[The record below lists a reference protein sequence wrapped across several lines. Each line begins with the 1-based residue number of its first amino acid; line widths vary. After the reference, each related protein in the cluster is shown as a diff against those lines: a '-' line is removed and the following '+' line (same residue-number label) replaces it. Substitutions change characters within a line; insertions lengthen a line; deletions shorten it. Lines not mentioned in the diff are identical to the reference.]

1 MHLGDLNRENFSY
14 TYEDCCFTDEFRRCL
29 TQNGAR
35 PSSELFLGSIH
46 AVINTAKDDNRICLI
61 PYVCVPKVR
70 QMGLVQ
76 LNWVDPFVIYDVILI
91 QKGVYRSTG
100 INQLIEQAKAYAA
113 EVKKNPETSQIQLL

>member
-1 MHLGDLNRENFSY
+1 MS
-14 TYEDCCFTDEFRRCL
+14 
-29 TQNGAR
+29 GAKWR
-35 PSSELFLGSIH
+35 TPASELFLGSIH

-100 INQLIEQAKAYAA
+100 INHLIDQAKAYAA
-113 EVKKNPETSQIQLL
+113 QVKKNPETAQIQLL